1 MAKRFSEL
9 GIKQQDDRKIFNCP
23 QVSVTDI
30 LNSEIEV
37 IDYLPDVKTK
47 HGEGRYL
54 IHYRTT
60 DGKEEG
66 KFFTN
71 STALKSVLEQ
81 SEQGGFP
88 VYNRYQSHQMRQWK
102 DISVYVN
109 GAKRNQ
115 PVLAVFE

>member
-1 MAKRFSEL
+1 MKRFGEL

-37 IDYLPDVKTK
+37 IDFLPDVKTK

-54 IHYRTT
+54 VEYIQ
-60 DGKEEG
+60 DGSEG

-71 STALKSVLEQ
+71 SSALKSVLEQ
-81 SEQGGFP
+81 IPKTEFP
-88 VYNRYQSHQMRQWK
+88 FVTTIRCIKCGNGKIYQ
-102 DISVYVN
+102 
-109 GAKRNQ
+109 
-115 PVLAVFE
+115 FT

>member
-47 HGEGRYL
+47 HGEVATSYIIGRPTARRKANSS
-54 IHYRTT
+54 RT
-60 DGKEEG
+60 
-66 KFFTN
+66 
-71 STALKSVLEQ
+71 
-81 SEQGGFP
+81 P
-88 VYNRYQSHQMRQWK
+88 
-102 DISVYVN
+102 
-109 GAKRNQ
+109 Q
-115 PVLAVFE
+115 P

>member
-60 DGKEEG
+60 DGKEEA
-66 KFFTN
+66 N
-71 STALKSVLEQ
+71 SSRT
-81 SEQGGFP
+81 P
-88 VYNRYQSHQMRQWK
+88 
-102 DISVYVN
+102 
-109 GAKRNQ
+109 Q
-115 PVLAVFE
+115 P